1 MTPARFSHR
10 SRLQLAA
17 IAPACRPL
25 LGQSAAAPGKR
36 SAVALVK
43 GDRRRQNVASAME
56 AIDCDL
62 HAKGCRRAAQLS
74 DPEPYIFSAC
84 MLKTHHVVVATLN
97 VKNMALGAPLHGVN
111 GERSNDKR
119 VVHNGLRQAQALQP
133 YWGLRGDRRL

>member
-56 AIDCDL
+56 AIDYDL
-62 HAKGCRRAAQLS
+62 HAKGGAAVRPRGIHLFRVHAEDAPGGGRHPEREEHGTGGAAPRR
-74 DPEPYIFSAC
+74 ERG
-84 MLKTHHVVVATLN
+84 
-97 VKNMALGAPLHGVN
+97 AL
-111 GERSNDKR
+111 E
-119 VVHNGLRQAQALQP
+119 
-133 YWGLRGDRRL
+133 